1 MAFPLAGLNQANEL
15 HPSQALQVLSGEPP
29 VRPSVRPSVQL
40 RPIAPPHFLVR
51 SFVQP
56 RPSVRPRPTIRPS
69 VLCPSLRL
77 RLERRPPS
85 LRTPSSSDPPRPVA
99 LTGTCYAIKLETTA
113 DQSGHVLL
121 ASTYKNLA

>member
-1 MAFPLAGLNQANEL
+1 MFPPYGLIPNRMGNPL
-15 HPSQALQVLSGEPP
+15 KPGNH
-29 VRPSVRPSVQL
+29 PSVRPSVRL
-40 RPIAPPHFLVR
+40 RPIAPPHFLVL
-51 SFVQP
+51 SFVRP
-56 RPSVRPRPTIRPS
+56 RPSIRPHPTIRPS

-85 LRTPSSSDPPRPVA
+85 LRTPSPSDPPRPVA

-113 DQSGHVLL
+113 DRSGHVLL